1 MPAAV
6 HLQLRIIGD
15 DGTVFTDNKILRLEK
30 SGSKPLASRSARAK
44 PCRNAF
50 NSSSSQPRRLPMLI
64 GTAAVRP
71 PAVRH
76 GNVPDRLSHCV
87 RHCRPLQPALSPLW
101 LPTSGQQDLQLAD

>member
-1 MPAAV
+1 MPAAM

-15 DGTVFTDNKILRLEK
+15 DGTVFTDNEILRLEK

-44 PCRNAF
+44 PCRSAF

-71 PAVRH
+71 VAA
-76 GNVPDRLSHCV
+76 G
-87 RHCRPLQPALSPLW
+87 
-101 LPTSGQQDLQLAD
+101 